1 MRVAVAELAGVSR
14 VVYDPDGDMFTVE
27 YDPARR
33 ELTDIFAAVFQAGK
47 KMGQDY
53 LPRLVE

>member
-1 MRVAVAELAGVSR
+1 VRVAVEELPGVSR
-14 VVYDPDGDMFTVE
+14 VVYDPDADLFTVE

-33 ELTDIFAAVFQAGK
+33 ELTDIFAAVFQAGR

-53 LPRLVE
+53 LPQLIP